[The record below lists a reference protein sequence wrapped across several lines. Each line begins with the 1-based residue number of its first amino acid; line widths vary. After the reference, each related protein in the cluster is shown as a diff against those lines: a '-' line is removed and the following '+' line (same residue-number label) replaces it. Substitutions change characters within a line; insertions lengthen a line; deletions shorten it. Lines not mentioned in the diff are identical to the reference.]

1 MGTIRK
7 IARKILGRDKI
18 KSIGMEYWEKAA
30 SGSDAK
36 AMNKICDGFDEKDFE
51 TKKDSLIF
59 MKEFQI
65 SSQDEVLELA
75 CGMGRTCRWISP
87 KAKQYTGVDFIPQM
101 IEKAKSY
108 NSSFPNA
115 KFVLNDGK
123 TLNMFH
129 DDTFDVVYCE
139 LAFQH
144 MTKDVQRSYINEV
157 YRVLKKG
164 GTFFAQLPKIE
175 FYKDPI
181 FALSKEE
188 VDDLLGKYAI
198 NYVNNSVA
206 YYTVIAKKQNSIN

>member
-36 AMNKICDGFDEKDFE
+36 AMEKICTGFNEEDFE
-51 TKKDSLIF
+51 TKKESLVF
-59 MKEFQI
+59 MKEFQV
-65 SSQDEVLELA
+65 SPQDEVLEIA
-75 CGMGRTCRWISP
+75 CGMGRTCRWVAP
-87 KAKQYTGVDFIPQM
+87 KVKQYTGIDFIPQM

-108 NSSFPNA
+108 NSSFSNA
-115 KFVLNDGK
+115 KFVLNDGR
-123 TLNMFH
+123 TLNMFP

-144 MTKDVQRSYINEV
+144 MTKDVQQSYTDET

-164 GTFFAQLPKIE
+164 GSFFVQLPKLE
-175 FYKDPI
+175 FYKDSA

-188 VDDLLGKYAI
+188 VDNLLRKYKI
-198 NYVNNSVA
+198 TYLDNSIA
-206 YYTVIAKKQNSIN
+206 YYMIIAKKPSSIN